1 MADLPQLVE
10 GFRRFRLRYFSG
22 DGHTYE
28 RLREGQSPTTLVVAC
43 SDSRVDPAIVLD
55 VDPGDL
61 FVVRNVANLV
71 PPYETDGGR
80 HGVSAALEFGVR
92 TLGVRNLVVMGHA
105 RCGGIRA
112 LLEGTKGE
120 FIPQWMSIAESARA
134 EALAEPATLFDES
147 RERALEFATMR
158 LSIRNLMEFPW
169 IRSAVEAGTL
179 EVQAWFFDLERGE
192 LLHVPAGGGPAEVLC
207 PGDPERA

>member
-1 MADLPQLVE
+1 MADLPELVE
-10 GFRRFRLRYFSG
+10 GFRRFRLRHFSG
-22 DGHTYE
+22 DGHTYV
-28 RLREGQSPTTLVVAC
+28 RLRDGQAPTTLVVAC

-71 PPYETDGGR
+71 PPYESDGGR

-92 TLGVRNLVVMGHA
+92 TLGVKNIVVMGHA
-105 RCGGIRA
+105 QCGGIRA

-147 RERALEFATMR
+147 RERALEFAAMR
-158 LSIRNLMEFPW
+158 LSVRNLTEFPW
-169 IRSAVEAGTL
+169 IRSAVEAGAL
-179 EVQAWFFDLERGE
+179 EVQAWFFDLGRGE
-192 LLHVPAGGGPAEVLC
+192 LLRVPAEGGPAEVLC
-207 PGDPERA
+207 AGDPERA